1 MCGTAA
7 AASLLL
13 TVIRT
18 SSEPALASARTCST
32 VPSMSAVSVLV
43 MDCTAIGA
51 LLPMRT
57 APTVVV
63 RLWRRMKLM
72 AAIVGTPAAWAQA
85 LLCWTVIFVPSQVP
99 SMERPKLRG
108 PRLLK
113 ALLVSWQ
120 GLVQAWQQEAAF
132 RQEMALAVIVIPLGL
147 YLGQNGIERVL
158 LIGPMFL
165 VVIVELINSAV
176 EATVDRIGIEPNA
189 LSGMAKDF
197 GSAAVWMSLLLLV
210 VTWLL
215 VLWPA

>member
-1 MCGTAA
+1 
-7 AASLLL
+7 
-13 TVIRT
+13 
-18 SSEPALASARTCST
+18 
-32 VPSMSAVSVLV
+32 
-43 MDCTAIGA
+43 
-51 LLPMRT
+51 
-57 APTVVV
+57 
-63 RLWRRMKLM
+63 
-72 AAIVGTPAAWAQA
+72 
-85 LLCWTVIFVPSQVP
+85 
-99 SMERPKLRG
+99 MERPKLRG

-120 GLVQAWQQEAAF
+120 GLVQAWHQEAAF

-165 VVIVELINSAV
+165 VIIVELINSAV

-197 GSAAVWMSLLLLV
+197 GSAAVWMSLLLLA

-215 VLWPA
+215 LLWPA